1 MHKGT
6 RGILRSSD
14 GVSLIEIVVSMFIL
28 ALIAVAFL
36 PLLIQGIKQSAAN
49 ATRAAAVRIVSDE
62 IDRARS
68 VPITPPATVGPR
80 CADVRAKVDV
90 PVPVTNDSRG
100 NSLTTTKSAGTCSAV
115 VGSYPTTLTFTVEVS
130 RTGGA
135 SLAKAST
142 LIYVGAP

>member
-6 RGILRSSD
+6 RDIRSSD
-14 GVSLIEIVVSMFIL
+14 GVSLVEIVVAMFIL

-36 PLLIQGIKQSAAN
+36 PLLVQGVKQSAAN
-49 ATRAAAVRIVSDE
+49 ATRATAVRLVSDQ
-62 IDRARS
+62 IDQARAAGTS
-68 VPITPPATVGPR
+68 
-80 CADVRAKVDV
+80 CAIVRAMVGSV
-90 PVPVTNDSRG
+90 VTTDSRG
-100 NSLTTTKSAGTCSAV
+100 NSLTRANTAGTCSAV
-115 VGSYPTTLTFTVEVS
+115 VGSYPTTLTFTVDVT